1 MINYFQHFLE
11 VESLEITI
19 SPELKALVPGFKM
32 GVITYKNI
40 VVGASPQMLKGR
52 LQLFQESL
60 FFDLEER
67 LVTDLQ
73 GISEWRS
80 IFKITGKDPNRYR
93 HSAEA
98 LYRRVKKQNYI
109 QSINSATD
117 LNNFLSL
124 KYEIPLGIYDLSHV
138 QGAVEIRMGA
148 EAEEYEGLNGRRNS
162 LLQLIISSDER
173 GGFGSPY
180 VDSIRSAVSEATK
193 NALHLIYLR
202 PSMTIEQ
209 GQLLTQSVMNM
220 FTQIHGG
227 MGEYRVIGDY

>member
-19 SPELKALVPGFKM
+19 SPELKALVPDFKM
-32 GVITYKNI
+32 GVITYNHI
-40 VVGASPQMLKGR
+40 EVGASPQMLKGR

-67 LVTDLQ
+67 LVTDLP
-73 GISEWRS
+73 GIREWRT

-124 KYEIPLGIYDLSHV
+124 KYEIPLGIYDLSSI
-138 QGAVEIRMGA
+138 QGTVEIRIGA
-148 EAEEYEGLNGRRNS
+148 ETDEYEGLNGRTNS
-162 LLQLIISSDER
+162 LQQLIISSDER

-180 VDSIRSAVSEATK
+180 VDSVQSAVSEATK

-202 PSMTIEQ
+202 PSMTIEE

-227 MGEYRVIGDY
+227 HGEYRVISS

>member
-1 MINYFQHFLE
+1 MINYFKHFLE

-19 SPELKALVPGFKM
+19 SPELMSLVPGFKI
-32 GVITYKNI
+32 GVITYKDI
-40 VVGASPQMLKGR
+40 EVGSSPQMLKGR

-60 FFDLEER
+60 FFDLEEKQ
-67 LVTDLQ
+67 LSDLK

-80 IFKITGKDPNRYR
+80 IFKKTGKDPNRYR

-124 KYEIPLGIYDLSHV
+124 KYEIPLGIYDLS
-138 QGAVEIRMGA
+138 QLSGDIIIRMGT
-148 EAEEYEGLNGRRNS
+148 EEEVYEGLNGRSNS
-162 LLQLIISSDER
+162 LHQLIISSDEK

-180 VDSIRSAVSEATK
+180 VDSVRSAVTEATRD
-193 NALHLIYLR
+193 ALHLIYLR
-202 PSMTIEQ
+202 PSITVDE

-227 MGEYRVIGDY
+227 VGECRVIGN

>member
-1 MINYFQHFLE
+1 MINYFKHFLE

-19 SPELKALVPGFKM
+19 SPELLSLVPGFKM

-40 VVGASPQMLKGR
+40 EVGSSPQMLKGR

-60 FFDLEER
+60 FFDLEEKQ
-67 LVTDLQ
+67 LTELK

-80 IFKITGKDPNRYR
+80 IFKKTGKDPNRYR

-124 KYEIPLGIYDLSHV
+124 KYEIPLGIYDLSLV
-138 QGAVEIRMGA
+138 RGKIEISIGN
-148 EAEEYEGLNGRRNS
+148 EEEEYEGLNGRTNS
-162 LLQLIISSDER
+162 LQQLIISSDEL

-180 VDSIRSAVSEATK
+180 VDSVRSAITDSTK

-202 PSMTIEQ
+202 PSMTIEE
-209 GQLLTQSVMNM
+209 GQLLTESVMNM

-227 MGEYRVIGDY
+227 IGECQVVGG

>member
-1 MINYFQHFLE
+1 ME
-11 VESLEITI
+11 VECLEITI
-19 SPELKALVPGFKM
+19 SPELLSLVPGFKM
-32 GVITYKNI
+32 GIIIYKDI
-40 VVGASPQMLKGR
+40 EVGSSPQMLRGR

-60 FFDLEER
+60 YFDLEEKQ
-67 LVTDLQ
+67 LSDLK

-80 IFKITGKDPNRYR
+80 IFKKTGKDPNRYR

-124 KYEIPLGIYDLSHV
+124 KYEIPLGIYDLSHLN
-138 QGAVEIRMGA
+138 GDIIISIGTED
-148 EAEEYEGLNGRRNS
+148 EEYEGLNGRSNS
-162 LLQLIISSDER
+162 LHQLIISSDEK

-180 VDSIRSAVSEATK
+180 VDSVRSAVTEATRD
-193 NALHLIYLR
+193 AIHLIYLR
-202 PSMTIEQ
+202 PSLTIEE
-209 GQLLTQSVMNM
+209 GELLTESVMNM

-227 MGEYRVIGDY
+227 VGECQVIGE

>member
-1 MINYFQHFLE
+1 M
-11 VESLEITI
+11 EITI
-19 SPELKALVPGFKM
+19 SPELLSLVPGFKM
-32 GVITYKNI
+32 GIIIYKDI
-40 VVGASPQMLKGR
+40 EVGSSPQMLRGR

-60 FFDLEER
+60 YFDLEEKQ
-67 LVTDLQ
+67 LSDLK

-80 IFKITGKDPNRYR
+80 IFKKTGKDPNRYR

-124 KYEIPLGIYDLSHV
+124 KYEIPLGIYDLSHLN
-138 QGAVEIRMGA
+138 GDIIISIGTED
-148 EAEEYEGLNGRRNS
+148 EEYEGLNGRSNS
-162 LLQLIISSDER
+162 LHQLIISSDEK

-180 VDSIRSAVSEATK
+180 VDSVRSAVTEATRD
-193 NALHLIYLR
+193 AIHLIYLR
-202 PSMTIEQ
+202 PSLTIEE
-209 GQLLTQSVMNM
+209 GELLTESVMNM

-227 MGEYRVIGDY
+227 VGECQVIGE

>member
-1 MINYFQHFLE
+1 MINYFKHFLE

-19 SPELKALVPGFKM
+19 SPEIMSLVPGFKM
-32 GVITYKNI
+32 GVITYKDI
-40 VVGASPQMLKGR
+40 EVGSSPQMLKGR

-60 FFDLEER
+60 FFDLEEKQ
-67 LVTDLQ
+67 LSDLK

-80 IFKITGKDPNRYR
+80 IFKKTGKDPNRYR

-124 KYEIPLGIYDLSHV
+124 KYEIPLGIYDLS
-138 QGAVEIRMGA
+138 QLSGDIMIRMGT
-148 EAEEYEGLNGRRNS
+148 EEEVYEGLNGRSNS
-162 LLQLIISSDER
+162 LHQLIISSDEK

-180 VDSIRSAVSEATK
+180 VDSVRSAVTEATRD
-193 NALHLIYLR
+193 ALHLIYLR
-202 PSMTIEQ
+202 PSITVDE

-227 MGEYRVIGDY
+227 VGECRVIGN

>member
-1 MINYFQHFLE
+1 MINYFKHFLE
-11 VESLEITI
+11 VESLEIMI
-19 SPELKALVPGFKM
+19 SPELKALVPGFKI
-32 GVITYKNI
+32 GVITYNHI
-40 VVGASPQMLKGR
+40 EVGSSPQMLKGR

-60 FFDLEER
+60 FFDLEEKP
-67 LVTDLQ
+67 VTDLP
-73 GISEWRS
+73 GIREWRS
-80 IFKITGKDPNRYR
+80 IFKATGKDPNRYR

-124 KYEIPLGIYDLSHV
+124 KYEIPLGIYDLSQV
-138 QGAVEIRMGA
+138 QGKVEIRIGA
-148 EAEEYEGLNGRRNS
+148 ESEEYEGLNGRPNS
-162 LLQLIISSDER
+162 LQQLIISSDER

-180 VDSIRSAVSEATK
+180 VDSVRSAVSEATK

-202 PSMTIEQ
+202 PSMTIKE
-209 GQLLTQSVMNM
+209 GQLLTESVMNM

-227 MGEYRVIGDY
+227 NGEFQVVSD

>member
-1 MINYFQHFLE
+1 MINYFKHFLE
-11 VESLEITI
+11 VECLEITI
-19 SPELKALVPGFKM
+19 SPELLSLVPGFKM
-32 GVITYKNI
+32 GIIRYKDI
-40 VVGASPQMLKGR
+40 EVGSSPQMLKGR

-60 FFDLEER
+60 YFDLEEKQ
-67 LVTDLQ
+67 LSDFK

-80 IFKITGKDPNRYR
+80 IFKKTGKDPNRYR

-124 KYEIPLGIYDLSHV
+124 KYEIPLGIYDLSHLN
-138 QGAVEIRMGA
+138 GDILIRIGT
-148 EAEEYEGLNGRRNS
+148 EDEEYEGLNGRSNS
-162 LLQLIISSDER
+162 LLQLIISSDEK

-180 VDSIRSAVSEATK
+180 VDSVRSAVTEATRD
-193 NALHLIYLR
+193 ALHLIYLR
-202 PSMTIEQ
+202 PSLTIEE
-209 GQLLTQSVMNM
+209 GKLLTESVMDM

-227 MGEYRVIGDY
+227 VGECRVIG